1 MDSGKLIIFS
11 APSGAGKTTI
21 VRHLLAKFP
30 NLSFSISATTRPIR
44 GTEVN
49 GHDYYFISKEEFLH
63 KVAKHEFAEFEEV
76 YAGTYYGTLGK
87 EIQRIWSEGKQVIFD
102 LETTGLQITKD
113 RIVQIAILK
122 VFPDGT
128 TEEFSRLV
136 NPEMVIVDESTAI
149 HGVSNEM
156 VKNESTFAQLAP
168 EILDFIGVSDLAG
181 YNSNKFDIPVLSEE
195 LLRTGNNFDLSN
207 RRFVDV
213 QNIFHKME
221 QRTLSAAYQFYCC
234 LLYTSD
240 AADE

>member
-44 GTEVN
+44 GSEVN

-102 LETTGLQITKD
+102 LDVQGGLRLKKKFGANALAVFVMPPSIEVLAERLSD
-113 RIVQIAILK
+113 RATDSLIKIEERIAKAKIEL
-122 VFPDGT
+122 
-128 TEEFSRLV
+128 S
-136 NPEMVIVDESTAI
+136 
-149 HGVSNEM
+149 
-156 VKNESTFAQLAP
+156 FA
-168 EILDFIGVSDLAG
+168 
-181 YNSNKFDIPVLSEE
+181 
-195 LLRTGNNFDLSN
+195 NNFDIILPNNDLSIACAEAEKI
-207 RRFVDV
+207 V
-213 QNIFHKME
+213 
-221 QRTLSAAYQFYCC
+221 
-234 LLYTSD
+234 SD
-240 AADE
+240 FLNKKSYLFWNNFSG